1 MRHGNE
7 RESIFCSTST
17 DAEELHRLHLPEQE
31 RPFEV
36 VQTVHLGIAEYEN
49 FVTDLLAD
57 RQFIE
62 DYALQCDRGKAWRC
76 LLVRGRGQTGG
87 ILVSPEGPLCGL
99 GGMAFWK

>member
-1 MRHGNE
+1 MEMSGRAYFV
-7 RESIFCSTST
+7 RRPRT
-17 DAEELHRLHLPEQE
+17 AEELHRLHLPEQE

-36 VQTVHLGIAEYEN
+36 VQTVHLGIADYEN

-87 ILVSPEGPLCGL
+87 ILVSPEGTRFVGWAAWLSG
-99 GGMAFWK
+99 K